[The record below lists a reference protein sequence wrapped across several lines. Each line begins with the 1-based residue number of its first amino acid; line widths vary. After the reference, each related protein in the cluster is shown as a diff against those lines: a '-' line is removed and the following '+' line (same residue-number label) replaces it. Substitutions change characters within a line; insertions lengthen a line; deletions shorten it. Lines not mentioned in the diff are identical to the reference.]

1 MLSANAGA
9 HIGKNMSGIALK
21 RLLGFFMLGTACLMA
36 SQVYNMLQESSANTE
51 KDEVEADE
59 GGGCST
65 DLSTHFWEQ
74 FEQHSA
80 RDYALY
86 AGFGV
91 ITGVVAGMLGVG
103 GGIIL
108 LPLLVFGMS
117 WASEVSDVFFLCS
130 RVF

>member
-1 MLSANAGA
+1 
-9 HIGKNMSGIALK
+9 MSGIALK

-36 SQVYNMLQESSANTE
+36 SQVYNMLQESNTNTE
-51 KDEVEADE
+51 KDKEE
-59 GGGCST
+59 GDGGDGRSV
-65 DLSTHFWEQ
+65 DLSTQFWEQ

-117 WASEVSDVFFLCS
+117 WLQRVSKVFFRRHAILFPFT